1 MNRSKAL
8 RAVMPV
14 VSPGLALLPTA
25 VRAECLGPHC
35 NDGLGLFLAV
45 LGITAA
51 TFIAMV
57 VQVIRG
63 RMPSAAVLV
72 VVLLICLVVL
82 AYFP

>member
-1 MNRSKAL
+1 
-8 RAVMPV
+8 MPV
-14 VSPGLALLPTA
+14 VSPGLGLLPTA
-25 VRAECLGPHC
+25 ARAECVGPNC
-35 NDGLGLFLAV
+35 YDGLGLFLAV
-45 LGITAA
+45 IAITAA
-51 TFIAMV
+51 TFIAMI

>member
-14 VSPGLALLPTA
+14 ALPGLALLPTA
-25 VRAECLGPHC
+25 VRAECVGPNC
-35 NDGLGLFLAV
+35 NDGLFLFQAV
-45 LGITAA
+45 LGFTAA

-63 RMPSAAVLV
+63 KMPSAAVLV

-82 AYFP
+82 AYSP

>member
-1 MNRSKAL
+1 L
-8 RAVMPV
+8 RVLMPV
-14 VSPGLALLPTA
+14 ALAGLAVLPTA
-25 VRAECLGPHC
+25 VRAECVGPDC
-35 NDGLGLFLAV
+35 YDGLGLFLAV
-45 LGITAA
+45 IGITAA

-63 RMPSAAVLV
+63 KMPSAAVLV

>member
-1 MNRSKAL
+1 MTVWPIIA
-8 RAVMPV
+8 AA
-14 VSPGLALLPTA
+14 ALLLPSA
-25 VRAECLGPHC
+25 AAAECVGPDC
-35 NDGLGLFLAV
+35 YDGLGLFLAV

>member
-1 MNRSKAL
+1 MNRSRAL
-8 RAVMPV
+8 RVPMPV
-14 VSPGLALLPTA
+14 LLAGLAVLPTA
-25 VRAECLGPHC
+25 VRAECVGPNC
-35 NDGLGLFLAV
+35 NDGLFLFLAM